1 VLDIIGDVE
10 GKNVVVDDF
19 SISGGTIIN
28 VAKALKKRGAKK
40 IHACLSH
47 LVTDISIMK
56 KILDSPI
63 SHVIST
69 DSVPNPVVEKYREQL
84 KIISVAPLFAEVID
98 RIHKGESI
106 SPLFDKIPE
115 NVIKASFDE

>member
-1 VLDIIGDVE
+1 
-10 GKNVVVDDF
+10 
-19 SISGGTIIN
+19 
-28 VAKALKKRGAKK
+28 
-40 IHACLSH
+40 
-47 LVTDISIMK
+47 MK

-69 DSVPNPVVEKYREQL
+69 DSVPNPVVEKCREQL